1 VDGSSATIERIGD
14 DVVLCVA
21 EFVEAWAEHER
32 EAARLALAARRLEQS
47 GEWAVD
53 GSVSMTAWLR
63 HHCRMSNRE
72 AATLVHRGRFL
83 EAFPAIATAAVDGVW
98 SAGQVH
104 AFRTVTSRPLA
115 AVLEEQQGELIAI
128 AAELSVADT
137 ERTAQ
142 AWKRRPEAIVDLPE
156 PVEPDR
162 LLRTSRTTDG
172 LVGKFVLDDYG
183 AIEFESAMR
192 IASTWDGKDDV
203 RSQPRRSADALVDVC
218 AFFNANHDRPGTPR
232 SRPHVELMVDA
243 DTLSEN
249 PLGWTSDQVMLH
261 SKTVETLLCD
271 CVIHRVMRSGHAVLD
286 WGRASRSVPQNL
298 FRAVAARD
306 GGCRFPGCDRSAS
319 WCDCHH
325 LVYWE
330 HLGPTAI
337 HNLGLF
343 CNRYHHWMHRHN
355 MIVKLLPNADMEF
368 TFPDGSTRIS
378 QPHAP
383 PGVGP

>member
-14 DVVLCVA
+14 DVVLSVA
-21 EFVEAWAEHER
+21 EFVEAWTEHER
-32 EAARLALAARRLEQS
+32 QAARLALAARCIEQS
-47 GEWAVD
+47 GEWAAD
-53 GSVSMTAWLR
+53 GSVSMIAWLR

-72 AATLVHRGRFL
+72 AAALVHRGRFL

-104 AFRTVTSRPLA
+104 AFRTVTSPAVAGVLA
-115 AVLEEQQGELIAI
+115 EQQGAIIAV

-137 ERTAQ
+137 ERAAQ
-142 AWKRRPEAIVDLPE
+142 AWKQRAEAIVELPE

-162 LLRTSRTTDG
+162 ELRTSRTTDG

-183 AIEFESAMR
+183 AMEFETALR
-192 IASTWDGKDDV
+192 IASTWEGKVDV
-203 RSQPRRSADALVDVC
+203 RSRPQRSADALIDIC
-218 AFFNANHDRPGTPR
+218 TFFNANHDRSGTPR

-243 DTLSEN
+243 DTLDDN
-249 PLGWTSDQVMLH
+249 PRGWTSDHVMLH

-271 CVIHRVMRSGHAVLD
+271 CVIHRVTRAGSTVLDFGHATY
-286 WGRASRSVPQNL
+286 SVPKNL

-306 GGCRFPGCDRSAS
+306 GGCRVPGCDRPVS

-325 LVYWE
+325 LIYWE

-343 CNRYHHWMHRHN
+343 CNRHHHWMHRHTI
-355 MIVKLLPNADMEF
+355 IVKLLPNADMEF

-378 QPHAP
+378 HPHAP
-383 PGVGP
+383 PGAGP